1 MKHLSEDHYHAA
13 AAKRG
18 FKWVGTGVPSALE
31 KTEWQCGKG
40 HIWKAPY
47 HDVSRRNGCP
57 YCSGQVPKTAG
68 DYARVAHERGLF
80 WIGTLPSGIHKKTR
94 WQCLHGHQWDQTY
107 SNITHNKSNCPIC
120 SDIAHGNRR
129 RFTADH
135 YHALAARRGFKWLGS
150 DVPANIETHTLWEC
164 QRGHQW
170 EAVYGNIKKTGCP
183 ECAMPLRGESLRHNT
198 DAYHRLAQ
206 QRGYTWEGAVI
217 PDNNRTKTAW
227 RCNRGHRFSMTY
239 GNLQQGISC
248 PLCRDYVNGAA
259 VSKPQVALH
268 RLLGG
273 TLNYPVNRYR
283 IDIALIENDI
293 HIAIEYDCWYWH
305 QYAAARDGKRD
316 RILLSQGWRILR
328 IKSGTL
334 LPSVEAL
341 DTALTTL
348 RHGAQYQEL
357 ILNDWE
363 L

>member
-1 MKHLSEDHYHAA
+1 MKRLSADHYHAA

-18 FKWVGTGVPSALE
+18 FKWVGTTVPGALE

-68 DYARVAHERGLF
+68 DYALAAHERRLF

-94 WQCLHGHQWDQTY
+94 WQCQHGHQWDQTY

-135 YHALAARRGFKWLGS
+135 YHALAAKRGFKWLGS

-183 ECAMPLRGESLRHNT
+183 HCDDRING
-198 DAYHRLAQ
+198 Q
-206 QRGYTWEGAVI
+206 Q
-217 PDNNRTKTAW
+217 
-227 RCNRGHRFSMTY
+227 
-239 GNLQQGISC
+239 
-248 PLCRDYVNGAA
+248 
-259 VSKPQVALH
+259 VSKPQRAIAELI
-268 RLLGG
+268 GG
-273 TLNYPVNRYR
+273 ELNYPVGRYR
-283 IDIALIENDI
+283 IDVALHE
-293 HIAIEYDCWYWH
+293 HKIAIEYDGWYWH
-305 QYAAARDGKRD
+305 KEQASTKRAQ
-316 RILLSQGWRILR
+316 LLASNGWKTIRV
-328 IKSGTL
+328 KSGAL
-334 LPSVEAL
+334 LPTIEQLHSAVAQLLNGEQQVEI
-341 DTALTTL
+341 TL
-348 RHGAQYQEL
+348 S
-357 ILNDWE
+357 DWRDI
-363 L
+363 